1 MLQIQTIFLL
11 LKWTARPVSQM
22 GRFSTV
28 WCYKLLIQELS
39 SGFRGTAT
47 LMDIGIQTTMEHTE
61 TLIKKNLF
69 NSKSPALA
77 DPPSGWV
84 QEQIC

>member
-11 LKWTARPVSQM
+11 LQWTARPVSQM

-28 WCYKLLIQELS
+28 WCYKPLIQELS

-47 LMDIGIQTTMEHTE
+47 LMDIGIQTTLEHTE

-77 DPPSGWV
+77 DTLRGWV

>member
-1 MLQIQTIFLL
+1 MLQMQTIFLL

-22 GRFSTV
+22 GRYSTV
-28 WCYKLLIQELS
+28 WCYKPLIQELS
-39 SGFRGTAT
+39 SRFRGTAT
-47 LMDIGIQTTMEHTE
+47 LMDIGNQATLEHTE

-77 DPPSGWV
+77 DTPRGWV